1 MKIAVIEVAEF
12 VLPKFEAII
21 EGNDHFTLE
30 DEKVIVNIG
39 AKYTHG
45 KSLRGKAD
53 ITISE
58 EDNFGYFR
66 FRRESVASQ
75 EESTL
80 VRKTVDIDGL
90 ETIEFNIKDELK
102 YDLSDRN
109 RFFDVK
115 NFKIDVEITEM
126 LTGLTQSASKTVK
139 VHKNTYDVSSDLT
152 HAGLKRD
159 SSVDVT
165 VFFFDKKKLSILRMT
180 LLKF

>member
-1 MKIAVIEVAEF
+1 MKIAVIEVAEY
-12 VLPKFEAII
+12 VLPKFEATI

-30 DEKVIVNIG
+30 DEKVIVTIG

-45 KSLRGKAD
+45 KPLRGKA
-53 ITISE
+53 IVTINE

-75 EESTL
+75 EENML
-80 VRKTVDIDGL
+80 VKKTVDIDGL
-90 ETIEFNIKDELK
+90 EIIEFNIKDELK
-102 YDLSDRN
+102 YDRSESN

-115 NFKIDVEITEM
+115 NFKIDVEVTEN
-126 LTGLTQSASKTVK
+126 LTGLMQSASKMVK

-159 SSVDVT
+159 SSFDVT
-165 VFFFDKKKLSILRMT
+165 VFF
-180 LLKF
+180 

>member
-1 MKIAVIEVAEF
+1 MKIAVIEVAEY

-30 DEKVIVNIG
+30 DEKVVVTIG

-45 KSLRGKAD
+45 KSLRGKAIVT
-53 ITISE
+53 ITE

-80 VRKTVDIDGL
+80 IKKTVDTDGL
-90 ETIEFNIKDELK
+90 ETIEFNIKDDLK
-102 YDLSDRN
+102 YDRSESN

-115 NFKIDVEITEM
+115 NFKVDVEVTEI
-126 LTGLTQSASKTVK
+126 LTGLTQCASKTVK

-159 SSVDVT
+159 SSFDVT
-165 VFFFDKKKLSILRMT
+165 VLH
-180 LLKF
+180 

>member
-1 MKIAVIEVAEF
+1 MTHSSYWHFGLLCEQVKIAVIEVAEY

-30 DEKVIVNIG
+30 DEKVIVSIG

-45 KSLRGKAD
+45 KPLRGKAIVT
-53 ITISE
+53 ITE

-75 EESTL
+75 EENTL
-80 VRKTVDIDGL
+80 VKKTVDIDGI

-102 YDLSDRN
+102 YDCSERN

-115 NFKIDVEITEM
+115 NFRIDIEVTENM
-126 LTGLTQSASKTVK
+126 TGLMHTATKTVK

-152 HAGLKRD
+152 HAGIKRD
-159 SSVDVT
+159 SSVDVM
-165 VFFFDKKKLSILRMT
+165 VFL
-180 LLKF
+180 

>member
-1 MKIAVIEVAEF
+1 MKIAVIEVAKY
-12 VLPKFEAII
+12 VLPKFEATI

-30 DEKVIVNIG
+30 DEKVVVNIG

-45 KSLRGKAD
+45 KPLRSKAI
-53 ITISE
+53 ITVSE

-75 EESTL
+75 EESVL
-80 VRKTVDIDGL
+80 VKKTVDIDGI

-102 YDLSDRN
+102 YDRSERN

-115 NFKIDVEITEM
+115 NFKIDVEVTEN
-126 LTGLTQSASKTVK
+126 LTGLTQATSKTIK

-159 SSVDVT
+159 SSFDVT
-165 VFFFDKKKLSILRMT
+165 VFI
-180 LLKF
+180 